1 MSSLGIFIPK
11 GLCRIAQGCREAA
24 TLGEKT
30 LQCLTPKGFRI
41 DNTALRNPF
50 RVEQIIAVTPRVAAA
65 RQPWAILQKPFG
77 LFEKRRNPLSDNNP
91 KAGLS
96 LNDWARQKNQMPANR
111 HKQKFRENS
120 KVTLGQFL

>member
-41 DNTALRNPF
+41 DNAALRNPF
-50 RVEQIIAVTPRVAAA
+50 RVEQIIAVT
-65 RQPWAILQKPFG
+65 
-77 LFEKRRNPLSDNNP
+77 
-91 KAGLS
+91 
-96 LNDWARQKNQMPANR
+96 
-111 HKQKFRENS
+111 
-120 KVTLGQFL
+120 TLGYLENVVTRYQITTPKPDCL